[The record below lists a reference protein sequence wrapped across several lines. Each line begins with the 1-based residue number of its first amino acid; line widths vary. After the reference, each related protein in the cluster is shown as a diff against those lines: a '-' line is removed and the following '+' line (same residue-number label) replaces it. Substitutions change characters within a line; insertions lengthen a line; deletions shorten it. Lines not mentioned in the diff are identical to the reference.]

1 MLKSKLSEFL
11 NGTGRDTDS
20 DKKKNGR
27 KAEGDNATHTGMS
40 GGAWRIEEDDIDEFY
55 KLYCEYINHGHGAL
69 HMTEKSTRI
78 GAMRVDLDFKYSG
91 RLDSHLHTQ
100 EQVVVFTKAYMEEVK
115 KFLVIPEGVELFVSE
130 KPEPTFYPAGTD
142 KNKTADDFSKSGLHI
157 VIPVLKTNHFVEEE
171 IRRTL
176 LKRMD
181 EFFPGLPLAD
191 KWDKVY
197 DEGMLMHTKPWT
209 LLGSKKKEGTPYQ
222 IKYILDWAPT
232 SGEISVNTAVPVQIT
247 PDLLRQM
254 SIRSSPSAETPMLE
268 EAAAR
273 FRKKAEQEE
282 IRASMGL
289 QRGRAATRE
298 PGEKR
303 GSRASTPERNT
314 YRLPLSDDMIS
325 YYRDHVMNLAA
336 FRYTSYEDWIN
347 TGICLKNIHPDSL
360 EAVFYD
366 FSAQYENYD
375 PRLAQSKWDSF
386 SFRTNGPVLSERS
399 LRGWSRMDNPGEYD
413 KIEMKNIEEL
423 VEEATKTMTEHDMA
437 RVVFAMFRD
446 EFKCSDYSQ
455 NEWYRFVGHV
465 WKLTKKGV
473 GLLAKLSSDVWKK
486 FVEKENEMGR
496 LKEVTDPCSCGGK
509 KKGEEP
515 AEPCEMCKIEKRKQ
529 KYIDAQ
535 KKLKT
540 TAFKKNVME
549 EARLL
554 FLDEELSVKLDTNKN
569 LIAFNNGIFDTLN
582 MEFRDGKAEDYLSFT
597 TELDYHKTRHYTEY
611 SCWKD
616 LWKFLSSILPDPEV
630 LNYFMAHLA
639 TCMVGGNP
647 AQKFHIL
654 TGSGSNGK
662 SMLVILMATCMGT
675 YACKAPITL
684 ITQDRSKAGV
694 ASPELVRMKG
704 KRFVTM
710 QEPEEGA
717 NIKTGL
723 MKELSSCEKI
733 TARDLF
739 AGSKEMIDIEI
750 QAKYHVSCN
759 NKPKV
764 DTQDGGTWRRLLV
777 IDFPNKFVPNPTAP
791 NELPDDKTIQ
801 MKVESTEWAECMM
814 NYLVTIF
821 KEGHGFRKLPVP
833 DKVTLSTS
841 EYKSET
847 DVVGRF
853 IAEFVHALDAGV
865 TTGDPV
871 NTGMMNREFQRWKQ
885 ENNLNNGSTV
895 ELKKR
900 MEVTYG
906 THPRHGWTSF
916 RFGSA

>member
-1 MLKSKLSEFL
+1 MQKTSKLYDFL
-11 NGTGRDTDS
+11 NGTGKEGDNE
-20 DKKKNGR
+20 KKKAGR
-27 KAEGDNATHTGMS
+27 KAEKGSGQDTHNGME
-40 GGAWRIEEDDIDEFY
+40 GTAGTWRIDDDDMDEFY
-55 KLYCEYINHGHGAL
+55 KHYCDYLRNHGQL
-69 HMTEKSTRI
+69 NLTEKSTAI
-78 GAMRVDLDFKYSG
+78 GAMRVDLDFKYTG
-91 RLDSHLHTQ
+91 RLEDHLHTQ
-100 EQVVVFTKAYMEEVK
+100 EQVINFVKAYMEEVK
-115 KFLVIPEGVELFVSE
+115 KFLVLPDGVEIFVSE
-130 KPEPTFYPAGTD
+130 KPEPTYYAPSGAKSD
-142 KNKTADDFSKSGLHI
+142 YSKSGLHV
-157 VIPVLKTNHFVEEE
+157 VIPVLKTNHYVEEAV
-171 IRRTL
+171 RNAL
-176 LKRMD
+176 LKRMPD
-181 EFFPGLPLAD
+181 FFPDLPLAD

-197 DEGMLMHTKPWT
+197 DASPLSHTNNWT
-209 LLGSKKKEGTPYQ
+209 LPGSKKKEGTPYQ
-222 IKYILDWAPT
+222 IKYILDWDPVT
-232 SGEISVNTAVPVQIT
+232 SEMSIDNDVPLHVT
-247 PDLLRQM
+247 PDLLKKMTVRA
-254 SIRSSPSAETPMLE
+254 SASSATPMTE
-268 EAAAR
+268 EAASLY
-273 FRKKAEQEE
+273 RKKAEQEE
-282 IRASMGL
+282 VRASMGT
-289 QRGRAATRE
+289 QRGRTAAR
-298 PGEKR
+298 GEDGKR

-314 YRLPLSDDMIS
+314 YRMPLSEDMVA
-325 YYRDHVMNLAA
+325 YYRKHVMNLAA
-336 FRYTSYEDWIN
+336 FRYTGYDDWIN

-366 FSAQYENYD
+366 FSAQYSDYD
-375 PRLAQSKWDSF
+375 PRLAMSKWDSF

-413 KIEMKNIEEL
+413 KIEMDNVEEL
-423 VEEATKTMTEHDMA
+423 VEEATKTMTENDMA

-446 EFKCSDYSQ
+446 EFKCSDYGQ

-465 WKLTKKGV
+465 WKLTRKGV

-486 FVEKENEMGR
+486 FVEKENKMQQ
-496 LKEVTDPCSCGGK
+496 LMLVTDPCNCGGK

-515 AEPCEMCKIEKRKQ
+515 AEPCEMCKIEKRKAR
-529 KYIDAQ
+529 YMEAQ

-554 FLDEELSVKLDTNKN
+554 FLDEELAVKLDTNKN
-569 LIAFNNGIFDTLN
+569 LIAFNNGVFDTLN
-582 MEFRDGKAEDYLSFT
+582 MEFRDGKSEDYLSFST
-597 TELDYHKTRHYTEY
+597 GLDYHITKHYTEY
-611 SCWKD
+611 SCWED

-630 LNYFMAHLA
+630 LTYFLAHLA

-662 SMLVILMATCMGT
+662 SMLVILMAMCMGT

-684 ITQDRSKAGV
+684 ITQDRGKAGV
-694 ASPELVRMKG
+694 ANPELVRMKG

-739 AGSKEMIDIEI
+739 AGAKEMIDIEI

-801 MKVESTEWAECMM
+801 MKVESVEWAECMM

-833 DKVTLSTS
+833 DKVTLSTN

-847 DVVGRF
+847 DVIGRF
-853 IAEFVHALDAGV
+853 MTEFIHPPHPDDSTC
-865 TTGDPV
+865 TTI
-871 NTGMMNREFQRWKQ
+871 TQLNRDFQKWKQ
-885 ENNLNNGSTV
+885 DNNINQGSTV
-895 ELKKR
+895 ELRKR
-900 MEVTYG
+900 MEATHGKYPPSGWASFHYG
-906 THPRHGWTSF
+906 S
-916 RFGSA
+916 S